1 VITGTIV
8 ETGSGM
14 SNQSSL
20 GAIALALGFVVMSAA
35 AAAAQSADAGKRVY
49 DANKCSICHS
59 VAGVGNKKGPLEDAA
74 AKLSADQIRQWI
86 VDAPAMSAKSNAARK
101 PPMKAYTLPK
111 EEVDALVAYVQSL
124 KK

>member
-1 VITGTIV
+1 
-8 ETGSGM
+8 M
-14 SNQSSL
+14 
-20 GAIALALGFVVMSAA
+20 ALGLVLAGAA
-35 AAAAQSADAGKRVY
+35 AAAAQSADAGKKVY
-49 DANKCSICHS
+49 EANKCGVCHS

-86 VDAPAMSAKSNAARK
+86 VDAPAMATKTNATRK

-111 EEVDALVAYVQSL
+111 EDVDALVAYVQSL

>member
-1 VITGTIV
+1 MTGTVV
-8 ETGSGM
+8 ETGAGM

-20 GAIALALGFVVMSAA
+20 RAIALALGFIVVSAA
-35 AAAAQSADAGKRVY
+35 AAAAQSADAGKKVY
-49 DANKCSICHS
+49 DANKCGVCHS

-86 VDAPAMSAKSNAARK
+86 VDAPGMAAKSNAARK

-111 EEVDALVAYVQSL
+111 EDVDALVAYVQSL

>member
-1 VITGTIV
+1 
-8 ETGSGM
+8 M

-20 GAIALALGFVVMSAA
+20 GAIALALGFFVMSAA
-35 AAAAQSADAGKRVY
+35 AAAAQSADAGKKVY
-49 DANKCSICHS
+49 DTNKCSICHS

-111 EEVDALVAYVQSL
+111 EDVDALVAYVQSL

>member
-1 VITGTIV
+1 
-8 ETGSGM
+8 M
-14 SNQSSL
+14 
-20 GAIALALGFVVMSAA
+20 ALGLVLAGAA
-35 AAAAQSADAGKRVY
+35 AAAAQSADAGKKVY
-49 DANKCSICHS
+49 EANKCGVCHS

-86 VDAPAMSAKSNAARK
+86 VDAPAMAAKANATRK

-111 EEVDALVAYVQSL
+111 EDADAVVAYIQSL

>member
-1 VITGTIV
+1 
-8 ETGSGM
+8 M
-14 SNQSSL
+14 
-20 GAIALALGFVVMSAA
+20 ALGLVLVGAA
-35 AAAAQSADAGKRVY
+35 AASAQSVDAGKKVY
-49 DANKCSICHS
+49 AANKCSICHS
-59 VAGVGNKKGPLEDAA
+59 VAGVGNKKGPLEDSA

-86 VDAPAMSAKSNAARK
+86 VDAPGMAAKSNATRK

>member
-1 VITGTIV
+1 
-8 ETGSGM
+8 M
-14 SNQSSL
+14 
-20 GAIALALGFVVMSAA
+20 ALGLVLVGAA
-35 AAAAQSADAGKRVY
+35 AASAQSVDAGKKVY

-59 VAGVGNKKGPLEDAA
+59 VAGVGNKKGPLEDSA

-86 VDAPAMSAKSNAARK
+86 VDAPGMAAKSNATRK

>member
-1 VITGTIV
+1 
-8 ETGSGM
+8 M
-14 SNQSSL
+14 
-20 GAIALALGFVVMSAA
+20 ALGLVLVGAA
-35 AAAAQSADAGKRVY
+35 AASAQSVDAGKKVY

-59 VAGVGNKKGPLEDAA
+59 VAGVGNKKAPLEDSA

-86 VDAPAMSAKSNAARK
+86 VDAPGMAAKSNATRK